1 MAIATRAAKLGVAL
15 ALLSAWFLSDGA
27 EASCKYCESIG
38 GYESCAPTTC
48 AYARDPAGSVGA
60 DASRTGAALALQ
72 GSGDLIGI
80 RSKAVNDAMAGRFP
94 EGPGKDL
101 LLLHDSEPRD
111 GDWAQRR
118 EQVIEEAFRGLDHA
132 GAGLLAYSASCA
144 TSVCEVGVIQSRR
157 GAEQDRTNWQTQFV
171 RLTGEGAWG
180 DGIAETAMVAVSAG
194 AGRVAYFA
202 YIHYDR

>member
-1 MAIATRAAKLGVAL
+1 MIPPIASRSVRQRLGFDMAIATRAATLGIAL
-15 ALLSAWFLSDGA
+15 ALLAA
-27 EASCKYCESIG
+27 
-38 GYESCAPTTC
+38 T
-48 AYARDPAGSVGA
+48 YARDPAGSVGA

-72 GSGDLIGI
+72 GSGDLVGI
-80 RSKAVNDAMAGRFP
+80 RAKAVNDAMAGRFP

-180 DGIAETAMVAVSAG
+180 DRIAETAMVAVSAG

-202 YIHYDR
+202 YIRYDR